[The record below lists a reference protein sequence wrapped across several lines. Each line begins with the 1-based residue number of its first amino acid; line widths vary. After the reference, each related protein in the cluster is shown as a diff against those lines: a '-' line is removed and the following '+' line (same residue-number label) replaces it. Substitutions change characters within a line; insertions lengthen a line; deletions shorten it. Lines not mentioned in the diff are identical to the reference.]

1 MVWRTMLICLFLL
14 LSLGFTGA
22 QQGERL
28 PTKFRVE
35 VMVDGDMGTEASSY
49 LKRELR
55 SLGDVEV
62 QDTGNYVL
70 SVVMI
75 EHRYKSDGTKTG
87 QISSTYMGL
96 KRFNPFDLS
105 AKLPREHRI
114 TVFDATWNLYHLP
127 AMHVIRTG
135 LERSQLKQA
144 CQEMVAAFDTKLLE
158 PDRSK
163 R

>member
-1 MVWRTMLICLFLL
+1 
-14 LSLGFTGA
+14 
-22 QQGERL
+22 
-28 PTKFRVE
+28 
-35 VMVDGDMGTEASSY
+35 
-49 LKRELR
+49 
-55 SLGDVEV
+55 
-62 QDTGNYVL
+62 
-70 SVVMI
+70 MI